1 MSHHD
6 QLFKLLLHSFFPEF
20 LQAFVP
26 NLYRDLDLKSMQF
39 VDKEL
44 IRTQGGRRK
53 AKLVDLVVRVKFHGQ
68 EGFVLIHVEHQ
79 AGRDRQ
85 IGLRLFLYAAWL
97 IERYRLPVYPI
108 LLTSYDTPCNAEPDR
123 FEMAVRGCGILDFR
137 YRVVQ
142 LNRMNWRDFLRQ
154 HNPAATALMVR
165 MRIPPADRPK
175 VKAQIM
181 RLVRTM
187 RLTPENMGLIV
198 TFVERYL
205 ALTAKEMVAF
215 DREID
220 DILDIEERRNV
231 MELMT
236 SWERKG
242 RQEGRQEGWREG
254 ELATIKRLLKL
265 RVGGLSTALAKEIDR
280 LSASRREALTEA
292 LLDFG
297 TVEDLHRWLAHGR
310 RKGSPS

>member
-1 MSHHD
+1 MSDHD

-26 NLYRDLDLKSMQF
+26 ELYAEIDLKSIEF

-68 EGFVLIHVEHQ
+68 EGFVLIHLEHQ
-79 AGRDRQ
+79 ARRDRQ
-85 IGLRLFLYAAWL
+85 LGLRLFLYAAWL
-97 IERYRLPVYPI
+97 IEHYGLPVYPI
-108 LLTSYDTPCNAEPDR
+108 LLTSYDTPRDAEPDR

-165 MRIPPADRPK
+165 MRIPPVDRPK

-181 RLVRTM
+181 RLVSTM
-187 RLTPENMGLIV
+187 RLTPAKMGLIV
-198 TFVERYL
+198 AFVERYL

-215 DREID
+215 EREMG
-220 DILDIEERRNV
+220 DILDVEERRNV

-242 RQEGRQEGWREG
+242 RQEGRQEGRAEG
-254 ELATIKRLLKL
+254 ELSVIRRQLKR
-265 RVGGLSTALAKEIDR
+265 RFGGLDPAVEKKLERLRLQRLEALA
-280 LSASRREALTEA
+280 EA
-292 LLDFG
+292 LLDF
-297 TVEDLHRWLAHGR
+297 TCPQDLDRWLANGM
-310 RKGSPS
+310 K